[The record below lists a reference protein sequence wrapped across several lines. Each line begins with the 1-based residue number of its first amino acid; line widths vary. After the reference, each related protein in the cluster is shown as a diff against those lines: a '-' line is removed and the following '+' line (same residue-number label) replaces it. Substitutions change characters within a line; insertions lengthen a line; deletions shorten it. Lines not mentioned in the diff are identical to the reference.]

1 MLCLQNASNPEW
13 IIAAAANLNE
23 VLIDHAHCEKK
34 AAANALSMVQR
45 YPEKEKVVL
54 EMIFI
59 LKEEWEHFEM
69 CFQELQKRGIVF
81 SRDKG
86 DGYAQQLSQ
95 LVSKQEPMR
104 FLDLLLVDALIE
116 ARSCER
122 FSILSKC
129 EEIPL
134 DLRQFYQ
141 SLLASEA
148 GHYRLFTDIA
158 REYFPP
164 DQVKLRLT
172 ELAAAE
178 AEIVRNLPN
187 KPTIHG

>member
-1 MLCLQNASNPEW
+1 MLCLQNSSNPEW
-13 IIAAAANLNE
+13 IIAAANNLDDI
-23 VLIDHAHCEKK
+23 LIDHAHCEKK

-45 YPEKEKVVL
+45 YPEKDKVITK
-54 EMIFI
+54 MIFI

-69 CFQELQKRGIVF
+69 CFLELQKRGIVF
-81 SRDKG
+81 TRDKG

-129 EEIPL
+129 KNIPL

-148 GHYRLFTDIA
+148 GHYRMFTDIA
-158 REYFPP
+158 REYFPAE
-164 DQVKLRLT
+164 QVKMRLN
-172 ELAAAE
+172 ELSSAE

>member
-13 IIAAAANLNE
+13 ILAAAANLND

-45 YPEKEKVVL
+45 YPEKDKVV
-54 EMIFI
+54 EKMIFI

-69 CFQELQKRGIVF
+69 CYQVLQNRGVVF
-81 SRDKG
+81 TRDKG

-129 EEIPL
+129 EEIPS

-148 GHYRLFTDIA
+148 GHYRMFTDIA
-158 REYFPP
+158 REYFPT
-164 DQVKLRLT
+164 DQVKSRLN
-172 ELAAAE
+172 ELSASE
-178 AEIVRNLPN
+178 AEIVKNLPN

>member
-1 MLCLQNASNPEW
+1 MLCLQNATNPEW
-13 IIAAAANLNE
+13 IIAAAANLNDI
-23 VLIDHAHCEKK
+23 LIDHAHCEKK

-45 YPEKEKVVL
+45 YPEKEKVVTK
-54 EMIFI
+54 MIFI

-69 CFQELQKRGIVF
+69 CFLELERRGVTF
-81 SRDKG
+81 TRDKG

-104 FLDLLLVDALIE
+104 FMDLLLIDALIE

-129 EEIPL
+129 EDIPA

-148 GHYRLFTDIA
+148 GHYRMFTDLA
-158 REYFPP
+158 REYFPA
-164 DQVKLRLT
+164 DEVKARLN
-172 ELAAAE
+172 ELSAAE

-187 KPTIHG
+187 KAAIHG